1 MQENE
6 SLLEEAETAVTEEVQ
21 EVVEDIREETTGKE
35 AEEKGIFPQILEGMG
50 DHHSLSYGIW
60 HPELPIM
67 LLDEGE
73 FHFYSGKTAME
84 ESGDYVFEGHHIVS
98 ATDPSHHP
106 TFDLSITNL
115 VAMQWLGMI
124 SLFFIMWRV
133 AAKYKKNPRKAP
145 SGFQNAIE
153 SIIVFIRDDVVK
165 PNVGSEKLAKSLLP
179 FHLSLFFFILF
190 GNLFGLIPGGHSY
203 TGAVGTTGA
212 LALIAAIVINVS
224 AIRTSG
230 IKHFLHHLLGG
241 APAFMAP
248 IMVPIE
254 IVGLFSK
261 PFALCVRLFANM
273 TAGHMVMYALIAMI
287 FMFKNIWWGVAP
299 ASVAFSL
306 FVLSLEVFVG
316 FLQAYIFTI
325 LTSVFIGLAV
335 GDGGEHH

>member
-6 SLLEEAETAVTEEVQ
+6 TLVEEAESAIVQ
-21 EVVEDIREETTGKE
+21 EGQEIVEDIREETSGKQ
-35 AEEKGIFPQILEGMG
+35 EEELGIFPQILEGMG

-60 HPELPIM
+60 HPELPII

-73 FHFYSGKTAME
+73 FHFYSGKTVME
-84 ESGDYVFEGHHIVS
+84 EAGDWMMDGHKVVS
-98 ATDPSHHP
+98 TTTGKGP
-106 TFDLSITNL
+106 TLDMSITNL
-115 VAMQWLGMI
+115 VAMQWIGI
-124 SLFFIMWRV
+124 ITLFIVMWRI

-153 SIIVFIRDDVVK
+153 SVIVFIRDEVVA
-165 PNVGSEKLAKSLLP
+165 PNVGSAKLAKSLLP

-212 LALIAAIVINVS
+212 LAFIAAIVINVS
-224 AIRTSG
+224 AIKTSG
-230 IKHFLHHLLGG
+230 IKHFFHHLLGG
-241 APAFMAP
+241 APVFMAP

-287 FMFKNIWWGVAP
+287 FMFKDIWFGVAP

-306 FVLSLEVFVG
+306 FVLALEVFVG

-335 GDGGEHH
+335 GDGEHH